1 MCGIVGAVAGRD
13 IVPVLMEGLRRL
25 EYRGYDSAGIAV
37 LNGTRHLTRL
47 RTVGKVRMLDE
58 ALAHN
63 PTAGS
68 IGIAHTRWATHGVPS
83 ERNAHPHISRDGLAI
98 VHNGI
103 IENHEQLRA
112 DLERRGY
119 QFSSETDTE
128 VIAHRVHYHLQ
139 RVHDLFKAVRATVA
153 ELEGAYA
160 LVVVSEHDPDRLI
173 LAREGCPV
181 VVGLGVD
188 ENFVASDVAA
198 LLPVTR
204 RFIFLEEGDVAE
216 VRRAAVRVIGR
227 DGTPVERAVRESEL
241 SADAAEKGPY
251 AHYMLKEIHEQPRA
265 VANTLQ
271 ERVANGRLLEAAFG
285 PAATEVLKRTRN
297 VHIVA
302 CGTSFHAAC
311 VARYFIEQI
320 AKVPCAVDIASEYRY
335 RSPLVPPDSL
345 FVTISQSGETAD
357 TLAALRL
364 ARQSGY
370 LSQLAICNV
379 PESSLVRESELVMLT
394 RAGPEIGVA
403 STKAFTTQL
412 TALGML
418 VVALARHQG
427 ADPERERGLVTRLI
441 ELPALIEK
449 TLQLDPVVRRLAAER
464 FASKHHALFLG
475 RGALFP
481 VAMEGALKLKEIS
494 YIHAEAYPAG
504 ELKHGPLA
512 LVDADMPVVTVA
524 PNNDL
529 LEKLKSN
536 LMEVRA
542 RGGELIVFADP
553 EAGIS
558 ASDGVTV
565 IEMPKHVTYVQAP
578 VVYTIPLQLLAYHA
592 AILRGTDV
600 DQPRNLAKS
609 VTVE

>member
-25 EYRGYDSAGIAV
+25 EYRGYDSAGLAV
-37 LNGTRHLTRL
+37 LRADQKLARL
-47 RTVGKVRMLDE
+47 RTVGKVKMLQEALDE
-58 ALAHN
+58 Q
-63 PTAGS
+63 PTAGNV
-68 IGIAHTRWATHGVPS
+68 GIAHTRWATHGVPS

-103 IENHEQLRA
+103 IENHDELRA
-112 DLERRGY
+112 ELKAKGY
-119 QFSSETDTE
+119 VFTSETDTE
-128 VIAHRVHYHLQ
+128 VIAHRIHFHMLTLN
-139 RVHDLFKAVRATVA
+139 DLFLAVRATVA

-160 LVVVSEHDPDRLI
+160 LVVLSESDPDRLI
-173 LAREGCPV
+173 LARMGCPV
-181 VVGLGVD
+181 VIGIGPD
-188 ENFVASDVAA
+188 GHYVASDVAA

-204 RFIFLEEGDVAE
+204 RFVFLEEGDIAE
-216 VRRAAVRVIGR
+216 IRRTSLKVLDAEGNA
-227 DGTPVERAVRESEL
+227 VERPVKESEL
-241 SADAAEKGPY
+241 SAEAAEKGQY
-251 AHYMLKEIHEQPRA
+251 AHFMLKEIHEQPRA

-285 PAATEVLKRTRN
+285 PKATAIFPAVEHVR
-297 VHIVA
+297 IVA
-302 CGTSFHAAC
+302 CGTSYHSGI
-311 VARYFIEQI
+311 VAQYFIEQI
-320 AKVPCAVDIASEYRY
+320 CRIPCQVEIASEYRY
-335 RSPLVPPDSL
+335 RNAVVPKQSL

-370 LSQLAICNV
+370 LATLAICNA
-379 PESSLVRESELVMLT
+379 PESSLVRESDLVMLT

-403 STKAFTTQL
+403 STKAFTTQI
-412 TALGML
+412 TALSLL
-418 VVALARHQG
+418 VIALAKRHG
-427 ADPERERGLVTRLI
+427 ADAERERGLVSRLI
-441 ELPALIEK
+441 ELPGLIEK
-449 TLQLDPVVRRLAAER
+449 TLALDPVIHKLALR
-464 FASKHHALFLG
+464 FVDKHHALFLG
-475 RGALFP
+475 RGALCP
-481 VAMEGALKLKEIS
+481 IAMEGSLKLKEIS
-494 YIHAEAYPAG
+494 YIHAEAYAAG

-512 LVDADMPVVTVA
+512 LVDADMPVIAVA

-542 RGGELIVFADP
+542 RGGELYVFADP
-553 EAGIS
+553 EAGFES
-558 ASDGVTV
+558 SEGVHV
-565 IEMPKHVTYVQAP
+565 ITMPKHVSYFQAP
-578 VVYTIPLQLLAYHA
+578 VVYTIPLQLLAYHV

>member
-13 IVPVLMEGLRRL
+13 IVPILMEGLRRL
-25 EYRGYDSAGIAV
+25 EYRGYDSAGLAV

-47 RTVGKVRMLDE
+47 RTVGKVKMLQQ
-58 ALAHN
+58 ALDRE
-63 PTAGS
+63 PTHGEL
-68 IGIAHTRWATHGVPS
+68 GIAHTRWATHGVPS

-103 IENHEQLRA
+103 IENYEELREELRNA
-112 DLERRGY
+112 GY
-119 QFSSETDTE
+119 EFSSETDTE
-128 VIAHRVHYHLQ
+128 VIAHRIHHHLKTQ
-139 RVHDLFKAVRATVA
+139 RDLFKAVRATVA

-160 LVVVSEHDPDRLI
+160 LAVVSERDPDRII

-181 VVGLGVD
+181 VVGLGAE

-216 VRRAAVRVIGR
+216 VRRTAVRIIDREGS
-227 DGTPVERAVRESEL
+227 TVERPPHESEL
-241 SADAAEKGPY
+241 TADAAEKGQY
-251 AHYMLKEIHEQPRA
+251 RHYMLKEIHEQPRA

-285 PAATEVLKRTRN
+285 PAATEVFRRTEH

-302 CGTSFHAAC
+302 CGTSFHAGS

-320 AKVPCAVDIASEYRY
+320 CKLPCSVEIASEYRY
-335 RSPLVPPDSL
+335 RNPLVLKNSL

-364 ARQSGY
+364 AKQSGY
-370 LSQLAICNV
+370 LSSLAICNV

-412 TALGML
+412 AALGML
-418 VVALARHQG
+418 VVALAKHHG
-427 ADPERERGLVTRLI
+427 ADAERERGLVTRLI
-441 ELPALIEK
+441 ELPSLIDK
-449 TLQLDPVVRRLAAER
+449 TLALDPVIQELAKR
-464 FASKHHALFLG
+464 FADKHHTLFLG
-475 RGALFP
+475 RGALHP
-481 VAMEGALKLKEIS
+481 IAMEGALKLKEIS

-512 LVDADMPVVTVA
+512 LVDSDMPVITVA

-542 RGGELIVFADP
+542 RGGELFVFADP
-553 EAGIS
+553 ESGIEP
-558 ASDGVTV
+558 SDGVTV
-565 IEMPKHVTYVQAP
+565 IQMPKHVSYVQAP
-578 VVYTIPLQLLAYHA
+578 VVYTIPLQLLAYHV